1 MMKIERAP
9 LMTRLGRCELLTQLA
24 CRQSIVAK
32 VLAPATSRS
41 SRGQSSP

>member
-24 CRQSIVAK
+24 CRQSIVANHK
-32 VLAPATSRS
+32 SVVHT
-41 SRGQSSP
+41 